1 MSGNFRHPP
10 KLANWVVEHFLPASE
25 RPFLNG
31 DFDEIYNDIFDE
43 KGHGAAFRWYWAQIA
58 RSLPQIFFQYL
69 SWSVIMFKN
78 YLKTT
83 LRNLQR
89 HKGYSLL
96 NIAGLAV
103 GMACFVLILLYVRYE
118 FSYEENNHQASH
130 VYHIYVEHTKTDEI
144 YRVRSTP
151 VPLVEALHDEVPGIE
166 SYTRIDSF
174 PKTLVSAENKKFY
187 ETGMVC
193 VDPGVFDVF
202 GFRLLLG
209 DKKTALEKV
218 NTAVVTEQIAEKYF
232 GKENPVGKNLVLG
245 SSLPIMVTGVII
257 NHPPNTDIDPDIL
270 VSFKTAEELS
280 GEDYTNNW
288 LSQVL
293 QSYILVPGEDS
304 IENLE
309 DKIEACF
316 SKYRAKEGDD
326 RILRVERLS
335 RIHLFSV
342 FGEGNFRTI
351 QIFLGVGFLIL
362 LTACIN
368 FMNLATAR
376 SAGRAREV
384 GMRKVVGARRKQLI
398 TQFLGESFISAV
410 LSLVLALMLVA
421 ALIPAVKNITGQA
434 IRFDQIGQPAIM
446 LGLLGALILT
456 GLLSGSYPALFLS
469 AFQPAPVL
477 RGMVK
482 SGKKGAGFRKILV
495 VSQFCISIILIIS
508 TFIFTRQIHF
518 MRNKSLGF
526 TRDQIVV
533 VQNQGRTLRNVEPLK
548 QALKENPNILS
559 VTSSMMLPHRISMYN
574 DVTWEG
580 APADENIAIQH
591 NTVDYDFLE
600 TFQIP
605 LIAGRNFSP
614 DIPSDKR
621 GATRDPKNAG
631 NIILNEEAVKRFGW
645 ENPIGRKVIQ
655 VFGELRITYTV
666 IGVVRDFHYS
676 SLKNPIGPLK
686 IFLNNRSP
694 LGYISV
700 RIKPQNVQETL
711 AFMEKEWQQINTG
724 YPFEHYFYDS
734 VFERQYQSE
743 KSLQTLFGYF
753 SFLAVFIACLGLFGL
768 ASFAAERRTKEV
780 GIRKVFG
787 ASSREVVFLL
797 TKDFSKWVL
806 LANIIAWPVA
816 FYAMS
821 RWLGGF
827 AYHIDILR
835 NWHVFFVSGVLALV
849 IAWITVGYQ
858 AAKAAVNNPV
868 NSLRN
873 E

>member
-1 MSGNFRHPP
+1 M
-10 KLANWVVEHFLPASE
+10 
-25 RPFLNG
+25 
-31 DFDEIYNDIFDE
+31 
-43 KGHGAAFRWYWAQIA
+43 
-58 RSLPQIFFQYL
+58 
-69 SWSVIMFKN
+69 IMFKN

-103 GMACFVLILLYVRYE
+103 GMACFILILLYVGYE
-118 FSYEENNHQASH
+118 FSYEKHNPQASH

-151 VPLVEALHDEVPGIE
+151 VPLVEALHEEVPGIE
-166 SYTRIDSF
+166 DYTRIESF
-174 PKTLVSAENKKFY
+174 PKTLVSAEDKRFY
-187 ETGMVC
+187 ETSMVC
-193 VDPGVFDVF
+193 VDPGIFDVF
-202 GFRLLLG
+202 GLRFIAG
-209 DKKTALEKV
+209 DKKTALDEV

-232 GKENPVGKNLVLG
+232 GKENPVGKNLLLG
-245 SSLPIMVTGVII
+245 SSLSIMVTGVIK
-257 NHPPNTDIDPDIL
+257 NHPTNTNFDSDIL
-270 VSFKTAEELS
+270 VSFKTAEELG

-316 SKYRAKEGDD
+316 SKYRAEKGDD
-326 RILRVERLS
+326 RIMRVERLS
-335 RIHLFSV
+335 RMHLFSV
-342 FGEGNFRTI
+342 FGGGNFRTI

-376 SAGRAREV
+376 SAGRAKEV

-410 LSLVLALMLVA
+410 LSLVLALILVVI
-421 ALIPAVKNITGQA
+421 LIPVVKSITGQA
-434 IRFDQIGQPAIM
+434 LRFDQIGQPAIL
-446 LGLLGALILT
+446 LGLLVALLLT

-469 AFQPAPVL
+469 SFQPARVL
-477 RGMVK
+477 RGTFK
-482 SGKKGAGFRKILV
+482 SGTKGSGFRRVLV

-508 TFIFTRQIHF
+508 TFIFTLQIRY
-518 MRNKSLGF
+518 MRNKPMGF

-533 VQNQGRTLRNVEPLK
+533 VQNQGRTLQNAEPLK
-548 QALKENPNILS
+548 RALKENPDILS
-559 VTSSMMLPHRISMYN
+559 VTSSMMLPHSISMYN

-580 APADENIAIQH
+580 AVDGDNIAIKH

-605 LIAGRNFSP
+605 LLAGRDFSR
-614 DIPSDKR
+614 DIPSDRR

-645 ENPIGRKVIQ
+645 DNPIGKKVIQ

-666 IGVVRDFHYS
+666 IGVVRNFHFS

-686 IFLNNRSP
+686 IFLSNRGR
-694 LGYISV
+694 LGYLSV
-700 RIKPQNVQETL
+700 RIKPENVQETL
-711 AFMEKEWQQINTG
+711 AFMEKEWEQINPG
-724 YPFEHYFYDS
+724 YPFEYYFYDS
-734 VFERQYQSE
+734 VFERQYQTEE
-743 KSLQTLFGYF
+743 KLQTLFGYF

-787 ASSREVVFLL
+787 ASNREVVFLL
-797 TKDFSKWVL
+797 TRNFSRWVL
-806 LANIIAWPVA
+806 LADIIAWPIA

-827 AYHIDILR
+827 AYHIDIVR
-835 NWHVFFVSGVLALV
+835 NWPLFFISGILALV

-858 AAKAAVNNPV
+858 AAKAAVSNPV